1 MDYAQTRK
9 AFLKGFLGFL
19 VVTAVLAIYSIL
31 TDTFGPLQAK
41 ILGTSAIISAASI
54 LSMACAAFLERRR
67 IPWLGFTGIASAVAA
82 ALVSIIAIWGE
93 IENRD
98 MIRAIMSLVV
108 VAVGFAHAF
117 LLVLPQLDRNQE
129 WVQKASS
136 TIIAVLAIMLI
147 AMIWGDFESEWYAR
161 ILSVMA
167 ILTGL
172 VTLTVPL
179 MMRLRKESHEA
190 VRKLA
195 LTEREDG
202 LFEDSD
208 GTVFRVEEVG

>member
-1 MDYAQTRK
+1 MDYAKTRK

-19 VVTAVLAIYSIL
+19 VLTAVLAIYSIL

-67 IPWLGFTGIASAVAA
+67 IPWLGFSGIASAVAA
-82 ALVSIIAIWGE
+82 ALVSIVAIWGE

-98 MIRAIMSLVV
+98 MIRVIMSLAVL
-108 VAVGFAHAF
+108 AVGFAHAF
-117 LLVLPQLDRNQE
+117 LLVLPQLDRDQE

-136 TIIAVLAIMLI
+136 TIIAVLAVMLI

-202 LFEDSD
+202 LFEDSN

>member
-82 ALVSIIAIWGE
+82 ALVAIIAIWGE

>member
-1 MDYAQTRK
+1 MDYTLTRK

-19 VVTAVLAIYSIL
+19 VLTAVLAIYSIL

-41 ILGTSAIISAASI
+41 ILGTSSIISAASI

-67 IPWLGFTGIASAVAA
+67 IPWLGFTGIAAAVAA
-82 ALVSIIAIWGE
+82 ALLSIIAIWGE
-93 IENRD
+93 IDSRD
-98 MIRAIMSLVV
+98 MIRVIMTLVV

-136 TIIAVLAIMLI
+136 IIIAVLGIMLI
-147 AMIWGDFESEWYAR
+147 AMIWGDFKSEWYAR
-161 ILSVMA
+161 ILSVLT

-179 MMRLRKESHEA
+179 MMRLRKENHGA
-190 VRKLA
+190 VRKMT

-202 LFEDSD
+202 LFEDAD
-208 GTVFRVEEVG
+208 GSVFRVEEVE